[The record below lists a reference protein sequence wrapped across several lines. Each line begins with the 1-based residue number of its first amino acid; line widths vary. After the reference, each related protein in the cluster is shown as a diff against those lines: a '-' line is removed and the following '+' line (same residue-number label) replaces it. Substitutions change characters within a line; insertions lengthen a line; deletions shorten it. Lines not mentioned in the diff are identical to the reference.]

1 MDESVNNSI
10 PQESVSENTSP
21 ADTVSADMDDDW
33 GDIDFSDLEVLDA
46 DNKNDSGEE
55 GDKGGEPEADQQEG
69 DPEAESEESTDN
81 KEEQEEKP
89 AEADQPLVELKHL
102 GNIVRVKP
110 DELQALAQMGLD
122 YQRIREDRDN
132 ARAEVSRL
140 KELESFL
147 QELAAPNNMSVDD
160 LIDNTRAQVIAD
172 RDGVD
177 KKTALERV
185 RLDRER
191 KAFEAQ
197 KGNADKQ
204 QQEKAK
210 EEAKRQNNFLRFS
223 KEYPNV
229 NPTDIPKEVWDS
241 FANGEDLVTAYARH
255 EANSLRAEVESL
267 KEKVAVAEKNA
278 ENKERSTGSQTT
290 AGNSS
295 EMDEFD
301 RAWYD
306 GT

>member
-1 MDESVNNSI
+1 MDESVNNAI
-10 PQESVSENTSP
+10 PQEGVSENTAP
-21 ADTVSADMDDDW
+21 VEPDTAEVDDDW

-46 DNKNDSGEE
+46 DNNNNEE
-55 GDKGGEPEADQQEG
+55 GEQNGEPEANQQEGEPEADSEEGANDQEG
-69 DPEAESEESTDN
+69 
-81 KEEQEEKP
+81 QEEKP

-140 KELESFL
+140 KELEAFL
-147 QELAAPNNMSVDD
+147 QELAAPNNMSVED

-172 RDGVD
+172 RDGID
-177 KKTALERV
+177 KQVALDRV

-197 KGNADKQ
+197 KGNADKLD
-204 QQEKAK
+204 QEKK
-210 EEAKRQNNFLRFS
+210 QEEAKRQNNFLRFS
-223 KEYPNV
+223 QEYPDI

-241 FANGEDLVTAYARH
+241 FAKGEDLVSAYAKY
-255 EANSLRAEVESL
+255 EAKTLRAEVASM
-267 KEKVAVAEKNA
+267 KEKLETAEKNA
-278 ENKERSTGSQTT
+278 ENKKRSTGSQTS
-290 AGNSS
+290 AGASS
-295 EMDEFD
+295 EMDDFD

>member
-1 MDESVNNSI
+1 MDESVNNAI
-10 PQESVSENTSP
+10 PQESNPDTSSQ
-21 ADTVSADMDDDW
+21 AESVSAEVDDDW

-46 DNKNDSGEE
+46 DPENKEGEQE
-55 GDKGGEPEADQQEG
+55 GEPEANQQEG
-69 DPEAESEESTDN
+69 DPNAESEEDAN
-81 KEEQEEKP
+81 DQEKPEEKP

-102 GNIVRVKP
+102 GNVVRVKP

-122 YQRIREDRDN
+122 YQRIREDRDS

-147 QELAAPNNMSVDD
+147 QELAAPNNMSVED

-172 RDGVD
+172 RDGID
-177 KKTALERV
+177 KRVALDRV

-197 KGNADKQ
+197 KGNADKLD
-204 QQEKAK
+204 QEKK
-210 EEAKRQNNFLRFS
+210 QEEAKRQNNFLRFS
-223 KEYPNV
+223 QEYPDV

-241 FANGEDLVTAYARH
+241 FAKGDDLVSAYARY
-255 EANSLRAEVESL
+255 EAKTLRAEVSSM
-267 KEKVAVAEKNA
+267 KEKLAAAEKNA
-278 ENKERSTGSQTT
+278 ENKKRSTGSQTS
-290 AGNSS
+290 AGASS

>member
-10 PQESVSENTSP
+10 PQESVSESTSP

-69 DPEAESEESTDN
+69 DPKAESEESTDN

-147 QELAAPNNMSVDD
+147 QELAAPNNMSVED

-172 RDGVD
+172 RDGID
-177 KKTALERV
+177 KKVALDRV
-185 RLDRER
+185 RLDREK

-197 KGNADKQ
+197 KGNADKLD
-204 QQEKAK
+204 QEKK
-210 EEAKRQNNFLRFS
+210 QEEVKRQNNFLRFS
-223 KEYPNV
+223 QEYPDV

-241 FANGEDLVTAYARH
+241 FAKGEDLVSAYARY
-255 EANSLRAEVESL
+255 EAKTLRAEVASM
-267 KEKVAVAEKNA
+267 KEKLETAEKNA
-278 ENKERSTGSQTT
+278 ENKKRSTGSQTT

>member
-1 MDESVNNSI
+1 MDESVNNAI
-10 PQESVSENTSP
+10 PHEGVSENTAP
-21 ADTVSADMDDDW
+21 VEPDTAEVDDDW

-46 DNKNDSGEE
+46 DNNNNEE
-55 GDKGGEPEADQQEG
+55 GEKNGEPEANQQEGEPEAD
-69 DPEAESEESTDN
+69 SEEGAN
-81 KEEQEEKP
+81 GQEEQEEKP

-140 KELESFL
+140 KELEAFL
-147 QELAAPNNMSVDD
+147 QELAAPNNMSVED

-172 RDGVD
+172 RDGID
-177 KKTALERV
+177 KKVALDRV
-185 RLDRER
+185 KLDRER

-197 KGNADKQ
+197 RGNAAKQ
-204 QQEKAK
+204 QEEKDQ

-223 KEYPNV
+223 KEYPDV

-241 FANGEDLVTAYARH
+241 FASGEDLVSAYARY
-255 EANSLRAEVESL
+255 EAKTLRAEVASM
-267 KEKVAVAEKNA
+267 KEKLETAEKNA
-278 ENKERSTGSQTT
+278 ENKKRSTGSQTS
-290 AGNSS
+290 AGASS
-295 EMDEFD
+295 EMDDFD